1 MDLIKVRFRWAYHF
15 TNMKSIKHKLIKFF
29 KPTNKTYETHKTR
42 RYNYSPLR
50 LWKYPGLKF
59 KATRPTLCCLYHA
72 PMTGENSK
80 MSFRRCLDL
89 NYSTSWVEIF
99 AKDSKSKGGKKFR
112 LDGSLHHKV
121 LTKNSFVTSRYLIK
135 RECIVQFLTCCILQ
149 KSVNEKHLNSIF
161 VHYSM

>member
-1 MDLIKVRFRWAYHF
+1 
-15 TNMKSIKHKLIKFF
+15 
-29 KPTNKTYETHKTR
+29 
-42 RYNYSPLR
+42 
-50 LWKYPGLKF
+50 
-59 KATRPTLCCLYHA
+59 
-72 PMTGENSK
+72 MTGENSK

-112 LDGSLHHKV
+112 LDGSLHRKV

-149 KSVNEKHLNSIF
+149 KSLNEKHLNSYHLQLATQIPGCLSRYSTIRLQILMIH